1 MNVVWKATREV
12 SLVEK
17 ILESVTESGGTG
29 GSLAS
34 EQIEQRQAAASDSG
48 LVLSQG
54 RREKENVRRGLPGP

>member
-1 MNVVWKATREV
+1 
-12 SLVEK
+12 LVEK